1 MAKTT
6 FTVTNTL
13 TQATSQNVLVFTVPT
28 QANPNYTF
36 AAWQNLN
43 ISPNGGSQAFDFDI
57 NLSVVAVDQTTGSR
71 SAMATIKANQVLL
84 AEYSNLGGIGLTPAT
99 ASTDTSR
106 VTPDQSAVINA
117 TDRNG
122 GKAIL
127 LATEWYINGKQAVRI
142 NNMNASA
149 IATFE
154 LQPSLYFFAAVP
166 TQTGFNYT
174 YQLVS
179 QQTKYVIPN
188 PDATPS
194 VDVTWYRQGGMAG
207 ADQFSFKPASA

>member
-13 TQATSQNVLVFTVPT
+13 PQDTSQNVLVFTVPT

-43 ISPNGGSQAFDFDI
+43 ISPNGGSQPFDFDI
-57 NLSVVAVDQTTGSR
+57 NLSVIAEDQNTGTR
-71 SAMATIKANQVLL
+71 SAPTPVKANQVLL
-84 AEYSNLGGIGLTPAT
+84 ATYENLRGISLVPAVSNADVSRIT
-99 ASTDTSR
+99 AQ
-106 VTPDQSAVINA
+106 QSGVINA
-117 TDRNG
+117 TDRKG

-127 LATEWYINGKQAVRI
+127 LATEWYINGRAAVRVS
-142 NNMNASA
+142 NMNASA

-154 LQPSLYFFAAVP
+154 LQPSLYFFAAAP
-166 TQTGFNYT
+166 TVTGFNYT

-188 PDATPS
+188 PDQTPA
-194 VDVTWYRQGGMAG
+194 VDVKWTRGGDMAG
-207 ADQFSFKPASA
+207 ADQFLFSPPSA